1 MTAQEPTM
9 NAKLISDAETL
20 YRTAVRLERL
30 GLVVDRSALSPE
42 HRRAA
47 FALQCLSAACPE
59 RPDPKRAQIG
69 FAYPN
74 GR

>member
-1 MTAQEPTM
+1 M
-9 NAKLISDAETL
+9 NAKLVAEAESL
-20 YRTAVRLERL
+20 YRAAVRLERI
-30 GLVVDRSALSPE
+30 GLVVDRAALSPE

-59 RPDPKRAQIG
+59 RPEPRRAAIG

-74 GR
+74 AK

>member
-1 MTAQEPTM
+1 MD
-9 NAKLISDAETL
+9 AKHLAEAESL
-20 YRTAVRLERL
+20 YRTAIRLERI
-30 GLVVDRSALSPE
+30 GLVVDRAALSQE

-47 FALQCLSAACPE
+47 FALQCLSAACPAPSQP
-59 RPDPKRAQIG
+59 RLPHIG